1 MLSIYYKKNHWKVVL
16 LVIAVII
23 GAVSLYYTNRVVEN
37 IARQEKKKV
46 ELWAR
51 ATKEISSAEEI
62 DQNQEF
68 LLDILREN
76 DNIPVILTDD
86 SLNILSYLNIDN
98 EKAKDSDYLKRQL
111 LIMQQQHAPIVIE
124 PFAGLRQYIFYKDS
138 DLLYQL
144 RYYPYF
150 QLGVICVFLLV
161 SYFAFSLSRRYEQD
175 FLWVGMAKET
185 AHQLGTPISSLM
197 AWHEYLKTTADN
209 PDDEMLTE
217 VGKDLDR
224 LQVITERFS
233 KIGSMP
239 VLETQPLA
247 ELLEKSVGY
256 MQRRTTDKVKFH
268 FQLSTEPIQA
278 AVNAPLID
286 WVLENLIKNAL
297 DAMNGAGQIE
307 IRLKKSSKNAI
318 IDLSDTGRGI
328 PKNQFQN
335 IFKPGITTR
344 KRGWGLG
351 LTLVKRI
358 IEKYHRGKIFVKESE
373 PGKGTTFRIL
383 LPLQNSGL

>member
-1 MLSIYYKKNHWKVVL
+1 MLSIYYKKNNWKLVL
-16 LVIAVII
+16 LAVAIVI
-23 GAVSLYYTNRVVEN
+23 GGLSLYYTNRVVEN
-37 IARQEKKKV
+37 IAQQEQKKV

-51 ATKEISSAEEI
+51 ATKEISSAEEF
-62 DQNQEF
+62 DSNQEF

-86 SLNILSYLNIDN
+86 SFNIISYLNIDPKHA
-98 EKAKDSDYLKRQL
+98 EKPGYLDKQL
-111 LIMQQQHAPIVIE
+111 VVMRSQHDPIVIE
-124 PFAGLRQYIFYKDS
+124 PFEGLVQYIFYKDS

-150 QLGVICVFLLV
+150 QLGVISIFLLV

-197 AWHEYLKTTADN
+197 AWHEYMKAST
-209 PDDEMLTE
+209 PEGDEMMEE
-217 VGKDLDR
+217 VAKDLDR

-233 KIGSMP
+233 KIGSVP
-239 VLETQPLA
+239 VLEADSLQLTLQQG
-247 ELLEKSVGY
+247 VGY
-256 MQRRTTDKVKFH
+256 MARRVSDKVKFS
-268 FQLSTEPIQA
+268 FDLPEKPIQVA
-278 AVNAPLID
+278 LNKPLFD

-297 DAMNGAGQIE
+297 DAMNGSGQIH
-307 IRLKKSSKNAI
+307 ISLKTSSKNAI
-318 IDLSDTGRGI
+318 IDFSDTGKGI
-328 PKNQFQN
+328 PKNQFQS

-358 IEKYHRGKIFVKESE
+358 VEKYHKGKIFVKASE
-373 PGKGTTFRIL
+373 VGKGTTFRIL
-383 LPLQNSGL
+383 LPLAG

>member
-1 MLSIYYKKNHWKVVL
+1 MLSIYYKKNNWKLVL
-16 LVIAVII
+16 LAVAIVI
-23 GAVSLYYTNRVVEN
+23 GGLSLYYTNRVVEN
-37 IARQEKKKV
+37 IAQQEQKKV

-51 ATKEISSAEEI
+51 ATKEISSAEEF
-62 DQNQEF
+62 DNNQEF

-86 SLNILSYLNIDN
+86 SLNIISYLNIDPEQA
-98 EKAKDSDYLKRQL
+98 EKPGYLDKQL
-111 LIMQQQHAPIVIE
+111 LVMRSQHDPIVIE
-124 PFAGLRQYIFYKDS
+124 PFEGLVQYIFYKDS

-150 QLGVICVFLLV
+150 QLGVISIFLLV

-197 AWHEYLKTTADN
+197 AWHEYMKASA
-209 PDDEMLTE
+209 PEGDEMMEE
-217 VGKDLDR
+217 VAKDLDR

-233 KIGSMP
+233 KIGSVP
-239 VLETQPLA
+239 VLEPDSLQLTLQQG
-247 ELLEKSVGY
+247 VGY
-256 MQRRTTDKVKFH
+256 MARRVSDKVKFS
-268 FQLSTEPIQA
+268 FDLPEKPIQVA
-278 AVNAPLID
+278 LNKPLFD

-297 DAMNGAGQIE
+297 DAMNGSGQIH
-307 IRLKKSSKNAI
+307 IALKTSSKNAI
-318 IDLSDTGRGI
+318 IDFSDTGKGI
-328 PKNQFQN
+328 PKNQFQS

-358 IEKYHRGKIFVKESE
+358 VEKYHKGKIFVKASE
-373 PGKGTTFRIL
+373 VGKGTTFRIL
-383 LPLQNSGL
+383 LPLAG

>member
-1 MLSIYYKKNHWKVVL
+1 MLSIYYKKNNWKLVL
-16 LVIAVII
+16 LVVAIVI
-23 GAVSLYYTNRVVEN
+23 GGLSLYYTNRVVEN
-37 IARQEKKKV
+37 IANQEKKKV

-51 ATKEISSAEEI
+51 ATKEISSAEEF
-62 DQNQEF
+62 DSNQEF

-86 SLNILSYLNIDN
+86 SFRIISYLNIDPEQA
-98 EKAKDSDYLKRQL
+98 EKPGFLEKQL
-111 LIMQQQHAPIVIE
+111 VVMQSQHNPIVIE
-124 PFAGLRQYIFYKDS
+124 PFEGLVQYIFYQDS

-150 QLGVICVFLLV
+150 QLGVISIFLLV
-161 SYFAFSLSRRYEQD
+161 AYFAFSLSRRYEQD

-197 AWHEYLKTTADN
+197 AWHEYMKASA
-209 PDDEMLTE
+209 PEGDEMIEE
-217 VGKDLDR
+217 VAKDLDR

-233 KIGSMP
+233 KIGSIP
-239 VLETQPLA
+239 VLEPDSVQLMLR
-247 ELLEKSVGY
+247 EGVGY
-256 MQRRTTDKVKFH
+256 MARRVSDKVKFS
-268 FQLSTEPIQA
+268 FDLPEEEVRVA
-278 AVNAPLID
+278 LNKPLFD

-297 DAMNGAGQIE
+297 DAMNGSGKIHIA
-307 IRLKKSSKNAI
+307 LKTSSKNAI
-318 IDLSDTGRGI
+318 IDFSDTGKGI
-328 PKNQFQN
+328 PKNQFQS

-358 IEKYHRGKIFVKESE
+358 VVKYHKGKIFVKSSE
-373 PGKGTTFRIL
+373 VGKGTTFRIL
-383 LPLQNSGL
+383 LPLLG

>member
-1 MLSIYYKKNHWKVVL
+1 MLSIYYKKNNWKLVL
-16 LVIAVII
+16 LAVAIVI
-23 GAVSLYYTNRVVEN
+23 GGLSLYYTNRVVDN
-37 IARQEKKKV
+37 IAEQEKKKV

-51 ATKEISSAEEI
+51 ATKEISSAEEF
-62 DQNQEF
+62 DSNQEF

-86 SLNILSYLNIDN
+86 SFNIISYLNIDPKHA
-98 EKAKDSDYLKRQL
+98 EKPGYLDKQL
-111 LIMQQQHAPIVIE
+111 VVMRSQHDPIVIE
-124 PFAGLRQYIFYKDS
+124 PFEGLVQYIFYKDS

-150 QLGVICVFLLV
+150 QLGVISIFLLV

-197 AWHEYLKTTADN
+197 AWHEYMKASA
-209 PDDEMLTE
+209 PEGDEMMEE
-217 VGKDLDR
+217 VAKDLDR

-233 KIGSMP
+233 KIGSVP
-239 VLETQPLA
+239 VLEADSLQLTLQQG
-247 ELLEKSVGY
+247 VGY
-256 MQRRTTDKVKFH
+256 MARRVSDKVKFS
-268 FQLSTEPIQA
+268 FDLPEKPIQVA
-278 AVNAPLID
+278 LNKPLFD

-297 DAMNGAGQIE
+297 DAMNGSGQIH
-307 IRLKKSSKNAI
+307 IALKSSSKNAI
-318 IDLSDTGRGI
+318 IDFSDTGKGI
-328 PKNQFQN
+328 PKNQFQS

-358 IEKYHRGKIFVKESE
+358 VEKYHKGKIFVKASE
-373 PGKGTTFRIL
+373 VGKGTTFRIL
-383 LPLQNSGL
+383 LPLSISC

>member
-1 MLSIYYKKNHWKVVL
+1 MLSIYYKKNHWKIVL
-16 LVIAVII
+16 LLVALVI
-23 GAVSLYYTNRVVEN
+23 GGLSLYYTNRVVDN
-37 IARQEKKKV
+37 IAAQEKKKV

-51 ATKEISSAEEI
+51 ATKEISSSEGF
-62 DQNQEF
+62 DNNQEF

-86 SLNILSYLNIDN
+86 SLRILSWLNIDP
-98 EKAKDSDYLKRQL
+98 EKAEDSAYLHSQL
-111 LIMQQQHAPIVIE
+111 RVMQAQHQPIVIE
-124 PFAGLRQYIFYKDS
+124 PFAGLTQYIFYKDS

-150 QLGVICVFLLV
+150 QLGVISIFLLV
-161 SYFAFSLSRRYEQD
+161 SYIAFSLSRRYEQD

-197 AWHEYLKTTADN
+197 AWHAYMQSQQQTDV
-209 PDDEMLTE
+209 EMLEE
-217 VGKDLDR
+217 VEKDLER
-224 LQVITERFS
+224 LQLITERFS
-233 KIGSMP
+233 KIGSVP
-239 VLETQPLA
+239 VLEETDLA
-247 ELLEKSVGY
+247 EALQAGIGY
-256 MQRRTTDKVKFH
+256 MARRVSEKVRFS
-268 FQLSTEPIQA
+268 FQLGDEVVRVA
-278 AVNAPLID
+278 LNRPLFD

-297 DAMNGAGQIE
+297 DAMNGQGQIHVSLSKSAKNVNID
-307 IRLKKSSKNAI
+307 IRDSGK
-318 IDLSDTGRGI
+318 GI

-358 IEKYHRGKIFVKESE
+358 VEKYHKGKIFVKASE
-373 PGKGTTFRIL
+373 IGKGTTFRIV
-383 LPLQNSGL
+383 LPLVG

>member
-1 MLSIYYKKNHWKVVL
+1 MLSIYYKKNNWKLVL
-16 LVIAVII
+16 LAVAIVI
-23 GAVSLYYTNRVVEN
+23 GGLSLYYTNRVVEN
-37 IARQEKKKV
+37 IAQQEQKKV

-51 ATKEISSAEEI
+51 ATKEISSADEF
-62 DQNQEF
+62 DSNQEF

-86 SLNILSYLNIDN
+86 SLNIISYLNIDPN
-98 EKAKDSDYLKRQL
+98 HAEKPGFLDQQL
-111 LIMQQQHAPIVIE
+111 VVMRSQHEPIVIE
-124 PFAGLRQYIFYKDS
+124 PFEGLVQYIFYKDS

-150 QLGVICVFLLV
+150 QLGVISIFLLV

-197 AWHEYLKTTADN
+197 AWHEYMKASA
-209 PDDEMLTE
+209 PEGDEMMEE
-217 VGKDLDR
+217 VAKDLDR

-233 KIGSMP
+233 KIGSVP
-239 VLETQPLA
+239 ILEADSLQLTLQQG
-247 ELLEKSVGY
+247 VGY
-256 MQRRTTDKVKFH
+256 MARRVSDKVKFS
-268 FQLSTEPIQA
+268 FDLPAEDIKVA
-278 AVNAPLID
+278 LNKPLFD

-297 DAMNGAGQIE
+297 DAMNGSGQIH
-307 IRLKKSSKNAI
+307 IALKTSSKNAI
-318 IDLSDTGRGI
+318 IDFSDTGKGI
-328 PKNQFQN
+328 SKNQFQS

-358 IEKYHRGKIFVKESE
+358 VEKYHKGKIFVKSSE
-373 PGKGTTFRIL
+373 VGKGTTFRIL
-383 LPLQNSGL
+383 LPLAG

>member
-1 MLSIYYKKNHWKVVL
+1 MLSIYYKKNNWKLVL
-16 LVIAVII
+16 LAVAIVI
-23 GAVSLYYTNRVVEN
+23 GGLSLYYTNRVVEN
-37 IARQEKKKV
+37 IAQQEQKKV

-51 ATKEISSAEEI
+51 ATKEISSAEEF
-62 DQNQEF
+62 DSNQEF

-86 SLNILSYLNIDN
+86 SLNIISYLNIN
-98 EKAKDSDYLKRQL
+98 PKLAEKAGYLDQQL
-111 LIMQQQHAPIVIE
+111 VVMRSQHEPIVIE
-124 PFAGLRQYIFYKDS
+124 PFEGLVQYIYYKDS

-150 QLGVICVFLLV
+150 QLGVISIFLLV

-197 AWHEYLKTTADN
+197 AWHEYMKASA
-209 PDDEMLTE
+209 PEGDEMMEE
-217 VGKDLDR
+217 VAKDLDR

-233 KIGSMP
+233 KIGSVP
-239 VLETQPLA
+239 VLEPDSLQLTLQQG
-247 ELLEKSVGY
+247 VGY
-256 MQRRTTDKVKFH
+256 MARRVSDKVKFS
-268 FQLSTEPIQA
+268 FDLPEAPIQVA
-278 AVNAPLID
+278 LNKPLFD

-297 DAMNGAGQIE
+297 DAMNGSGQIH
-307 IRLKKSSKNAI
+307 IALKTSSKNAI
-318 IDLSDTGRGI
+318 IDFSDTGKGI
-328 PKNQFQN
+328 SKNQFQA

-358 IEKYHRGKIFVKESE
+358 VEKYHKGKIFVKASE
-373 PGKGTTFRIL
+373 VGKGTTFRIL
-383 LPLQNSGL
+383 LPLTN

>member
-1 MLSIYYKKNHWKVVL
+1 
-16 LVIAVII
+16 
-23 GAVSLYYTNRVVEN
+23 
-37 IARQEKKKV
+37 
-46 ELWAR
+46 
-51 ATKEISSAEEI
+51 
-62 DQNQEF
+62 

-86 SLNILSYLNIDN
+86 SLNILSYLNIDAD
-98 EKAKDSDYLKRQL
+98 KAQKAGYLERQL

-124 PFAGLRQYIFYKDS
+124 PFVGLRQYIFYKDS

-197 AWHEYLKTTADN
+197 AWHEYLKTTAEN

-239 VLETQPLA
+239 VLETQTLA
-247 ELLEKSVGY
+247 GLLEKSVGY

-268 FQLSTEPIQA
+268 FRLSEEPIHA

-307 IRLKKSSKNAI
+307 ISLKKSSKNAI
-318 IDLSDTGRGI
+318 IDLRDSGRGI

-383 LPLQNSGL
+383 LPLQSA

>member
-1 MLSIYYKKNHWKVVL
+1 MLSIYYKKNNWKLVL
-16 LVIAVII
+16 LVVAIVI
-23 GAVSLYYTNRVVEN
+23 GGLSLYYTNRVVEN
-37 IARQEKKKV
+37 IANQEKKKV

-51 ATKEISSAEEI
+51 ATKEISSADEF
-62 DQNQEF
+62 DSNQEF

-86 SLNILSYLNIDN
+86 SLNIISYLNIDPKHAVN
-98 EKAKDSDYLKRQL
+98 PGFLENQL
-111 LIMQQQHAPIVIE
+111 VVMRSQHDPITIE
-124 PFAGLRQYIFYKDS
+124 PFEGLVQYIYYKDS

-150 QLGVICVFLLV
+150 QLAVISIFLLV

-197 AWHEYLKTTADN
+197 AWHEYMKATT
-209 PDDEMLTE
+209 PEGDEMMEE
-217 VGKDLDR
+217 VAKDLDR

-233 KIGSMP
+233 KIGSVP
-239 VLETQPLA
+239 VLESDNLQQT
-247 ELLEKSVGY
+247 LEQGVGY
-256 MQRRTTDKVKFH
+256 MARRVSDKVKFS
-268 FQLSTEPIQA
+268 FALPENEIRVA
-278 AVNAPLID
+278 LNKPLFD

-297 DAMNGAGQIE
+297 DAMNGSGNIHIA
-307 IRLKKSSKNAI
+307 LKTSSKNAI
-318 IDLSDTGRGI
+318 IDISDSGKGI
-328 PKNQFQN
+328 PKSQFQA

-358 IEKYHRGKIFVKESE
+358 VEKYHKGKIFVKESE

-383 LPLQNSGL
+383 LPLA

>member
-1 MLSIYYKKNHWKVVL
+1 MLSIYYKKNNWKLVL
-16 LVIAVII
+16 LAVAIVI
-23 GAVSLYYTNRVVEN
+23 GGLSLYYTNRVVEN
-37 IARQEKKKV
+37 IAQQEQKKV

-51 ATKEISSAEEI
+51 ATKEISSADEF
-62 DQNQEF
+62 DSNQEF

-86 SLNILSYLNIDN
+86 SLNIISYLNIN
-98 EKAKDSDYLKRQL
+98 PKLAEKAGFLDQQL
-111 LIMQQQHAPIVIE
+111 VVMRSQHEPIVIE
-124 PFAGLRQYIFYKDS
+124 PFEGLVQYIFYKDS

-150 QLGVICVFLLV
+150 QLGVISIFLLV

-197 AWHEYLKTTADN
+197 AWHEYMKASA
-209 PDDEMLTE
+209 PEGDEMMEE
-217 VGKDLDR
+217 VAKDLDR

-233 KIGSMP
+233 KIGSVP
-239 VLETQPLA
+239 ILEADSLQLTLQQG
-247 ELLEKSVGY
+247 VGY
-256 MQRRTTDKVKFH
+256 MARRVSDKVKFS
-268 FQLSTEPIQA
+268 FDLPAEDIKVA
-278 AVNAPLID
+278 LNKPLFD

-297 DAMNGAGQIE
+297 DAMNGSGQIH
-307 IRLKKSSKNAI
+307 IALKTSSKNAI
-318 IDLSDTGRGI
+318 IDFSDTGKGI
-328 PKNQFQN
+328 SKNQFQS

-358 IEKYHRGKIFVKESE
+358 VEKYHKGKIFVKASE
-373 PGKGTTFRIL
+373 VGKGTTFRIL
-383 LPLQNSGL
+383 LPLAG

>member
-1 MLSIYYKKNHWKVVL
+1 MLSIYYKKNNWKLVL
-16 LVIAVII
+16 LVVAIVI
-23 GAVSLYYTNRVVEN
+23 GGLSLYYTNRVVEN
-37 IARQEKKKV
+37 IANQEKKKV

-51 ATKEISSAEEI
+51 ATKEISSADEF
-62 DQNQEF
+62 DSNQEF

-86 SLNILSYLNIDN
+86 SLNIISYLNIDPKHAVN
-98 EKAKDSDYLKRQL
+98 PGFLENQL
-111 LIMQQQHAPIVIE
+111 VVMRSQHDPITIE
-124 PFAGLRQYIFYKDS
+124 PFEGLVQYIYYKDS

-150 QLGVICVFLLV
+150 QLAVISIFLLV

-197 AWHEYLKTTADN
+197 AWHEYMKATT
-209 PDDEMLTE
+209 PEGDEMMEE
-217 VGKDLDR
+217 VAKDLDR

-233 KIGSMP
+233 KIGSVP
-239 VLETQPLA
+239 VLENDNLQQT
-247 ELLEKSVGY
+247 LEQGVGY
-256 MQRRTTDKVKFH
+256 MARRVSDKVKFS
-268 FQLSTEPIQA
+268 FALPENEIRVA
-278 AVNAPLID
+278 LNKPLFD

-297 DAMNGAGQIE
+297 DAMNGSGNIHIA
-307 IRLKKSSKNAI
+307 LKTSSKNAI
-318 IDLSDTGRGI
+318 IDISDSGKGI
-328 PKNQFQN
+328 PKSQFQA

-358 IEKYHRGKIFVKESE
+358 VEKYHKGKIFVKESE

-383 LPLQNSGL
+383 LPLA